1 MYSQSEE
8 AELLENK
15 V

>member
-8 AELLENK
+8 AELLEK
-15 V
+15 I